1 MAAER
6 NGVHAESSQTRLLD
20 PARQRGV
27 LIILSAAALM
37 VTYVETMIIP
47 GIENFRTFYDNAPL
61 STVTWILS
69 SYLLVGVAFTP
80 IAGKLGDIYGK
91 KRVLVWILSVYFVAV
106 TVAGFSPN
114 IGAAFGMDRANQLY
128 LLIGIRGVQG
138 VGMAMFPLAFAL
150 IGEEFARDRVAQ
162 AQSIVSAMFSA
173 GASIGLFGGAW
184 ITHNYGWQLTYH
196 TVIPVALIVLVL
208 TVFYLEESRVRL
220 RQTLDIPGSVTL
232 ALLLAFFLLGLT
244 QGPSWGWTNWTG
256 THLGGV
262 PWGVPEF
269 FALAVAFLLA
279 FIAVERAARAPIV
292 AFAKLVERNILL
304 ANVIGFFAG
313 IGMFM
318 MFVGIVTRAESPVP
332 LGLGKTALDFG
343 YYSLPTTVAN
353 MILAPVIG
361 QSMRKT
367 GPKFPLILGSALIV
381 LGGLF
386 LALNSDSVI
395 DLILGPIP
403 IMTGTIAIFIGM
415 INLVV
420 VSSKP
425 QETGIQT
432 GMNLTFRNLGTSIG
446 PILAATI
453 LASVLTVYYP
463 GTPEQ
468 FSAFG
473 NSAFQWIF
481 LLIALFGVTAFVLS
495 LFIRN
500 FRFLGGGERVEADW
514 IGRPHAAPTPTAP
527 TESPTIAAAVRPET
541 TTASPAR

>member
-1 MAAER
+1 MQ
-6 NGVHAESSQTRLLD
+6 GGPSPKPVLD

-61 STVTWILS
+61 TTVTWILS

-91 KRVLVWILSVYFVAV
+91 KRVLVWILGVYFVAV

-114 IGAAFGMDRANQLY
+114 IGAAVGMDRASQLY
-128 LLIGIRGVQG
+128 LLIGIRGIQG

-150 IGEEFARDRVAQ
+150 IGEEFARDKVAQ

-208 TVFYLEESRVRL
+208 TIFYLEESRVRL
-220 RQTLDIPGSVTL
+220 QQSIDVPGSVTL
-232 ALLLAFFLLGLT
+232 ALLLAFFLLALT
-244 QGPSWGWTNWTG
+244 QGPSWGWGNWTAVHYAG
-256 THLGGV
+256 IPL
-262 PWGVPEF
+262 GVPEF
-269 FALAVAFLLA
+269 FLLSVLFLGA

-318 MFVGIVTRAESPVP
+318 MFVGIVTRAETPSP

-343 YYSLPTTVAN
+343 YYSLPTTFAN
-353 MILAPVIG
+353 MLLAPVIG

-367 GPKFPLILGSALIV
+367 GPKFPLLLGGGLIV
-381 LGGLF
+381 VGGLF
-386 LALNSDSVI
+386 LAFNNDAVI

-463 GTPEQ
+463 GTPVQ

-481 LLIALFGVTAFVLS
+481 LLIALFGVVAFALA

-500 FRFLGGGERVEADW
+500 FRFIGDGQRVEADW
-514 IGRPHAAPTPTAP
+514 IGRPHAAVAGSAAAPTGVPTAP
-527 TESPTIAAAVRPET
+527 
-541 TTASPAR
+541 PAP